1 MMTPQAMTAFSE
13 ASGSSVESLKQFLLI
28 VFFVIAIFWAVI
40 VLIGKLKSMAK
51 AGEVDVMNFSLVVIQ
66 LMAVLVMILVFV
78 SA

>member
-1 MMTPQAMTAFSE
+1 MMTPQAMAAFGE

-51 AGEVDVMNFSLVVIQ
+51 AGEIDVMNFSLVVIQ
-66 LMAVLVMILVFV
+66 LMAILVMVLIFV
-78 SA
+78 SV